1 MPFGI
6 CSAREEF
13 ESTLHEQLGDLEGVK
28 VLRDDMLVVGYG
40 DTQEEANKNHDE
52 NLLRLL
58 KIAREINL
66 KFNKKKLNLRRSEVK
81 FMGHVVT
88 SDGLKP
94 DAHKV
99 KAVAQM
105 PRPTTK
111 QETLSL
117 LGFVNYLAKFL
128 PRLSEVAQPLRELT
142 TKNARFVW
150 SSQRDKS
157 FTEVKKLVSAHPVLK
172 YYDMDAEV
180 TIQCDASEKGQG
192 ATLLQNGQ
200 PVAFASRTLTPVE
213 QRYAQIEKECLVIVF
228 ACTKLSQYI
237 TRRELITVESVH
249 KPLQSIFKKSLF
261 SAPGR
266 LQRMILRLQKY
277 NINVV
282 YKPGSQMYVSDH
294 LSRAYLADQGET
306 SDEFQVFALE
316 LEEINLLN
324 NVKITSERLAQLQK
338 ATEQDPIMQSLKNTI
353 LIGWPDTRMLFKN
366 QRIIIPQA
374 LRSEV
379 IARLHSSHQGI
390 EACLRKARER
400 VFWPAMQHDVRNAV
414 LTCQVCAEFQ
424 PNNSSMPM
432 QSHEIPDRPWSRVAT
447 DLFSLKSKDYIV
459 LVDYYS
465 DYIEVSP
472 LTDTNPIID
481 HQYS

>member
-1 MPFGI
+1 MVVVAKPGKIRICLDPKDLNKAINGFYQIKLDDDSSKLTTFWTPFGRYRYLRMPFGI

-13 ESTLHEQLGDLEGVK
+13 ESTLHEQLRDLEGVE
-28 VLRDDMLVVGYG
+28 VLREDMLVVGYG
-40 DTQEEANKNHDE
+40 DTQDEANKNHNE

-58 KIAREINL
+58 KTAREINL

-81 FMGHVVT
+81 FMGHVLT

-94 DAHKV
+94 DADKV
-99 KAVAQM
+99 KAEAQM

-111 QETLSL
+111 QEILSL

-150 SSQRDKS
+150 SSQHDKS

-180 TIQCDASEKGQG
+180 TIQCDASEKGLG

-213 QRYAQIEKECLVIVF
+213 QRYAQIEKECLAIVF
-228 ACTKLSQYI
+228 ACTKFSQYI
-237 TRRELITVESVH
+237 TRRELITVESDH

-282 YKPGSQMYVSDH
+282 YKPGSQMYVADH
-294 LSRAYLADQGET
+294 LSRAYLADQGER

-316 LEEINLLN
+316 LEEINQLN
-324 NVKITSERLAQLQK
+324 NVKITSERLGQLQK
-338 ATEQDPIMQSLKNTI
+338 ATEQEPIMQSLKNTI
-353 LIGWPDTRMLFKN
+353 LIGWPDTRE
-366 QRIIIPQA
+366 
-374 LRSEV
+374 EV
-379 IARLHSSHQGI
+379 PTPI
-390 EACLRKARER
+390 
-400 VFWPAMQHDVRNAV
+400 
-414 LTCQVCAEFQ
+414 
-424 PNNSSMPM
+424 
-432 QSHEIPDRPWSRVAT
+432 
-447 DLFSLKSKDYIV
+447 KDYWKFQSATTGRSWHCTTAC
-459 LVDYYS
+459 YS
-465 DYIEVSP
+465 KINALLFHKHSDRK
-472 LTDTNPIID
+472 
-481 HQYS
+481 

>member
-1 MPFGI
+1 MVGVAKSGKIRICLDPKDLNKAIKRPKYQMPTLDETLPKLGKAKVFSSLYAKEGFYQIKLDDDSSKLTTFWTPFGRYRYLRMPFGI

-28 VLRDDMLVVGYG
+28 VLRDDMMVIGYG
-40 DTQEEANKNHDE
+40 DTQDEANKNHDE

-58 KIAREINL
+58 KRAREINL

-81 FMGHVVT
+81 FMGHVLT

-99 KAVAQM
+99 KAVAEM

-117 LGFVNYLAKFL
+117 VGFVNYLAKFL
-128 PRLSEVAQPLRELT
+128 PRLSEVAHSLRELT

-150 SSQRDKS
+150 SSQHDKS

-180 TIQCDASEKGQG
+180 TIQCDASEKGLG

-213 QRYAQIEKECLVIVF
+213 QRYAQIEKECLAIVF
-228 ACTKLSQYI
+228 ACTKFSQYI
-237 TRRELITVESVH
+237 SRR
-249 KPLQSIFKKSLF
+249 
-261 SAPGR
+261 
-266 LQRMILRLQKY
+266 
-277 NINVV
+277 
-282 YKPGSQMYVSDH
+282 
-294 LSRAYLADQGET
+294 
-306 SDEFQVFALE
+306 
-316 LEEINLLN
+316 
-324 NVKITSERLAQLQK
+324 
-338 ATEQDPIMQSLKNTI
+338 QDPIMQSLKNSI
-353 LIGWPDTRMLFKN
+353 LIGWPDTREEVSTPIQDYWNYREELTLYRGVLFNN

-379 IARLHSSHQGI
+379 VATLHSSQQGI
-390 EACLRKARER
+390 DYQVPQGPIQPTWYTECLRLR
-400 VFWPAMQHDVRNAV
+400 
-414 LTCQVCAEFQ
+414 
-424 PNNSSMPM
+424 
-432 QSHEIPDRPWSRVAT
+432 
-447 DLFSLKSKDYIV
+447 
-459 LVDYYS
+459 
-465 DYIEVSP
+465 
-472 LTDTNPIID
+472 
-481 HQYS
+481 

>member
-1 MPFGI
+1 MFTTLDAKDGFYQIKLDDDSSKLTTFWTPFGRYRYLRMPFGI
-6 CSAREEF
+6 CSAPEEF
-13 ESTLHEQLGDLEGVK
+13 ESTLHEQLGDLEGVE

-40 DTQEEANKNHDE
+40 DTQDEANKNHDE

-58 KIAREINL
+58 KRAREINL

-81 FMGHVVT
+81 FMGHVLT

-94 DAHKV
+94 DADKV
-99 KAVAQM
+99 KAVAEM

-117 LGFVNYLAKFL
+117 LGFVTYLAKFL

-150 SSQRDKS
+150 SSQHDKS

-180 TIQCDASEKGQG
+180 TIQCDASEKGLG

-213 QRYAQIEKECLVIVF
+213 QRYAQIEKECLAIVF
-228 ACTKLSQYI
+228 ACTKFSQYI
-237 TRRELITVESVH
+237 TRRELITVESDH
-249 KPLQSIFKKSLF
+249 KPLQSIFKKSLL

-282 YKPGSQMYVSDH
+282 YKPGSQMYVADH
-294 LSRAYLADQGET
+294 L
-306 SDEFQVFALE
+306 
-316 LEEINLLN
+316 
-324 NVKITSERLAQLQK
+324 
-338 ATEQDPIMQSLKNTI
+338 
-353 LIGWPDTRMLFKN
+353 
-366 QRIIIPQA
+366 
-374 LRSEV
+374 
-379 IARLHSSHQGI
+379 
-390 EACLRKARER
+390 
-400 VFWPAMQHDVRNAV
+400 
-414 LTCQVCAEFQ
+414 
-424 PNNSSMPM
+424 
-432 QSHEIPDRPWSRVAT
+432 
-447 DLFSLKSKDYIV
+447 
-459 LVDYYS
+459 
-465 DYIEVSP
+465 
-472 LTDTNPIID
+472 
-481 HQYS
+481 